1 MTVRSP
7 RCITDEHDIQ
17 GRLATLA
24 DELHASGDLRGD
36 VWRDV
41 FTRTWRHMFVPRFAV
56 QDDPQ
61 DGKAPWRIVDGAK
74 PTDRA
79 DWLDGVYRN
88 QTLITGLKNQ
98 PIPEELGGGSAQV
111 ITSSSTLPGLMVSM
125 LEILDVQDNHQV
137 LEIGTGTGYNAALLS
152 GRVGDRNV
160 TSVDI
165 EPALVDAARRRL
177 ADHGFHPYL
186 TASNGD
192 RGVAE
197 RAPFDRII
205 ATCGVARVPY
215 AWMQQTR
222 PGGIIL
228 ANISGPLMPGA
239 LARLTVT
246 GDGMAVGPFQPGF
259 AAFMPLRHHPD
270 SPSAPPPAPTL
281 IDDGIETRSWL
292 SPRPL
297 HPIGGSSPWGFF
309 VQVVLPGLHA
319 RRIYLHDD
327 DLGTKIS
334 TPDGSWALV
343 AHTAQNGRHRTIQGG
358 PRRLWDFLE
367 TARQQWADLGEPG
380 WERFGLTAT
389 ADRHRIWLDT
399 PDGEHRWPTA

>member
-1 MTVRSP
+1 M
-7 RCITDEHDIQ
+7 
-17 GRLATLA
+17 
-24 DELHASGDLRGD
+24 
-36 VWRDV
+36 WRDV
-41 FTRTWRHMFVPRFAV
+41 FTRTWRHLFVPQFAV
-56 QDDPQ
+56 QDGPQ
-61 DGKAPWRIVDGAK
+61 DGKAPWRIVDGTK

-98 PIPEELGGGSAQV
+98 PIPEELGGGTAQV
-111 ITSSSTLPGLMVSM
+111 ITSSSTLPSLMVSM
-125 LEILDVQDNHQV
+125 LETLDVQDNHQV

-152 GRVGDRNV
+152 ARVGDRNV

-186 TASNGD
+186 TANNGD
-192 RGVAE
+192 RGAPE
-197 RAPFDRII
+197 RAPYDRII
-205 ATCGVARVPY
+205 ATCGVTRVPS
-215 AWMQQTR
+215 AWIQQTR

-228 ANISGPLMPGA
+228 ANVSGPLMPGA

-246 GDGMAVGPFQPGF
+246 ADGAAVGPFQPGF
-259 AAFMPLRHHPD
+259 AAFMPLRDDPG
-270 SPSAPPPAPTL
+270 SPSTPPPAPILT
-281 IDDGIETRSWL
+281 DDGIETLSWL
-292 SPRPL
+292 SPRLL
-297 HPIGGSSPWGFF
+297 HPIGGSRPWGFF

-319 RRIYLHDD
+319 RRVYLHDD

-334 TPDGSWALV
+334 APDGSWALV
-343 AHTAQNGRHRTIQGG
+343 AHTPHNGCHRTIQGG

-367 TARQQWADLGEPG
+367 TARQQWAELGEPG

-389 ADRHRIWLDT
+389 ADHHRIWLDT
-399 PDGEHRWPTA
+399 PDSEHRWPMA